1 MKRLP
6 GFVLLFALGCSDGA
20 ELPPVEI
27 GGSGGARLMTGSG
40 KNPEESYEIAYAQLS
55 KQHLNVRRALE
66 PRGRNLYGASLSMQ
80 SILDAM
86 ERMRSLVTPA
96 HQARFDGW
104 IAKYREWQKQIERDT
119 WGGSFLQDFEIAERR
134 VKEAFNIDTVEFLQA
149 TPASPAPK
157 ETAPP
162 AVARPV
168 DPVPP
173 KGTSTAIPTDKAV
186 PPVVR
191 PVTPAP
197 DTQAA
202 PVKPPER
209 TPEGAPA
216 PAPAF
221 AGRMY
226 FKAWQGFHDALL
238 LAYKG
243 TPRPDCR
250 PKYEDLMETLKLLKA
265 SLAAD
270 RAQKLQIYID
280 YYSGVNEKTRTFTL
294 LPEKTTD
301 KDILDELEVVA
312 RVIRQEFN
320 PDK

>member
-6 GFVLLFALGCSDGA
+6 GFALLFALGCSDSA

-27 GGSGGARLMTGSG
+27 GGAGGARLMTGSG
-40 KNPEESYEIAYAQLS
+40 KNPEESYEIAFAQLS
-55 KQHLNVRRALE
+55 KQHLNVRRSLE
-66 PRGRNLYGASLSMQ
+66 PRGRNLYGASQSMQ
-80 SILDAM
+80 MILDAM

-96 HQARFDGW
+96 HQARFDVW
-104 IAKYREWQKQIERDT
+104 IVRYREWQKQIDRDT
-119 WGGSFLQDFEIAERR
+119 WGGSFLQDFEVAERR
-134 VKEAFNIDTVEFLQA
+134 VKETFTIDAVELIPA
-149 TPASPAPK
+149 LPAAPASK
-157 ETAPP
+157 EAAPP
-162 AVARPV
+162 TAVKPA

-173 KGTSTAIPTDKAV
+173 RGTAPVIPPDKAV
-186 PPVVR
+186 PPTTS
-191 PVTPAP
+191 PATPPA
-197 DTQAA
+197 DAQAV
-202 PVKPPER
+202 PVKPAER
-209 TPEGAPA
+209 TTEVA

-221 AGRMY
+221 AVKMY
-226 FKAWQGFHDALL
+226 FKAWEGFHDALL
-238 LAYKG
+238 AAYKG

-250 PKYEDLMETLKLLKA
+250 PKFEDLMETLKLLKA
-265 SLAAD
+265 SLPAD
-270 RAQKLQIYID
+270 RAQKLQIYVE